1 MGLVVDGSMDL
12 GAYIWH
18 PPQIFFAGGMTS
30 QREKAWDRD
39 SLVTSNTL
47 ANLQLLVI
55 INNILTCI
63 FCLHLKSK
71 LAAILDDK
79 DKLWFY

>member
-1 MGLVVDGSMDL
+1 MGRWISGRIS
-12 GAYIWH
+12 GIPH
-18 PPQIFFAGGMTS
+18 RFFFAGGMTS

-71 LAAILDDK
+71 LAAMHLG
-79 DKLWFY
+79 